1 MIKMLQVTGRQR
13 QMEKER
19 EGGRERERERGTG
32 REGLRVVGIFKI
44 NLCFVILAESG
55 RLHFNKKFRKNEF
68 SSERY

>member
-1 MIKMLQVTGRQR
+1 MVRCCRSQVDRDRWTK
-13 QMEKER
+13 KE
-19 EGGRERERERGTG
+19 REREREKERGTG
-32 REGLRVVGIFKI
+32 REGLRVVGILKI